1 MKDQATKAQYIELRA
16 SGKSYRAISEE
27 LNIAKSTCGAWEKE
41 LADLIADAR
50 RERDIE
56 LTDSYSMSRE
66 ARIERLAS
74 TLDTINAELA
84 ERDLESVKT
93 ETLLKLKLEYM
104 RELKSEYI
112 DPFQTPP
119 EQSIEGVLRAYAELY
134 ADSKAGKITPAQA
147 KTQIGILESTL
158 KAVYQKESQDL
169 FSDMTGKEKPA
180 KSKDLLADIRLTQA
194 DLDYIEGLP
203 LVEE

>member
-1 MKDQATKAQYIELRA
+1 MKDQATKEKYIELRA
-16 SGKSYRAISEE
+16 SGKSYRAISKE
-27 LNIAKSTCGAWEKE
+27 LDIAKSTCGAWEKE

-56 LTDSYSMSRE
+56 LMDSYSMSRE

-74 TLDTINAELA
+74 TLDGINAELA

-112 DPFQTPP
+112 DPLQTPP

-169 FSDMTGKEKPA
+169 FNDITGKKKPA
-180 KSKDLLADIRLTQA
+180 KEQDLLADIRLTQA

-203 LVEE
+203 LIEE

>member
-1 MKDQATKAQYIELRA
+1 MPARAVLFLIGYINTIQSIQPIKERSIDRMKDRATKEKYIELRA
-16 SGKSYRAISEE
+16 SGKSYRAIASE
-27 LNIAKSTCGAWEKE
+27 LDISKSTCQAWEKE

-56 LTDSYSMSRE
+56 LMDSYSMSRE
-66 ARIERLAS
+66 ARIDRLAS

-84 ERDLESVKT
+84 ERDLETVKT
-93 ETLLKLKLEYM
+93 DTLLKLKLEYM

-112 DPFQTPP
+112 DPLQTPP
-119 EQSIEGVLRAYAELY
+119 EQSIEGVLKAFAELY

-158 KAVYQKESQDL
+158 RAINQKESQEL
-169 FSDMTGKEKPA
+169 FS
-180 KSKDLLADIRLTQA
+180 L
-194 DLDYIEGLP
+194 
-203 LVEE
+203 